1 VDDLEALW
9 SNFLVYIQH
18 APAANNPGVLFA
30 GFRDDLVAKGMSKD
44 RASEAIR
51 ELVTLAA
58 GRRDWTAPMFDRIYT
73 SNEPGF
79 STRPNAL
86 VLDMI
91 EGKAPGTALDIAMGQ
106 GRNALY
112 LASRGWTVTGF
123 DVSNEGIVAAR
134 REAAARGLTI
144 EALRVAH
151 DEFEYGSAAWDLI
164 VMTYALVPVTDVD
177 FAARL
182 VESLRPGG
190 LIVIESFGTVPDR
203 PIRPVEIDSDRL
215 RDAYSGLR
223 VLRFEEA
230 TDVGDW
236 TDEPAP
242 IVRMAAIKD

>member
-1 VDDLEALW
+1 
-9 SNFLVYIQH
+9 
-18 APAANNPGVLFA
+18 
-30 GFRDDLVAKGMSKD
+30 
-44 RASEAIR
+44 
-51 ELVTLAA
+51 
-58 GRRDWTAPMFDRIYT
+58 MFDRIYT

-112 LASRGWTVTGF
+112 LASRGWKVTGF

-134 REAAARGLTI
+134 REAAGRGLTI

-151 DEFEYGSAAWDLI
+151 DEFEYGKAAWDLI

-190 LIVIESFGTVPDR
+190 LIVIESFATLPDR

-215 RDAYSGLR
+215 RDAYSGLQ
-223 VLRFEEA
+223 VLRFED
-230 TDVGDW
+230 TVDVGDW
-236 TDEPAP
+236 TDESAP

>member
-1 VDDLEALW
+1 MDDLEALW
-9 SNFLVYIQH
+9 SNFLAYIQH

-51 ELVTLAA
+51 DLVTLAA

-106 GRNALY
+106 GRNTLY

-190 LIVIESFGTVPDR
+190 LIVIESFATLPDR

-215 RDAYSGLR
+215 RDAYSGLQ
-223 VLRFEEA
+223 VLRFEDA
-230 TDVGDW
+230 IDLGDW

>member
-190 LIVIESFGTVPDR
+190 LIVIESFGTLPDR

-215 RDAYSGLR
+215 RDAYSRLQ
-223 VLRFEEA
+223 VLRFEDA
-230 TDVGDW
+230 IDLGDW

>member
-1 VDDLEALW
+1 VNDHEALW
-9 SNFLVYIQH
+9 SDFLVYIQR

-30 GFRDDLVAKGMSKD
+30 GFRDDLVAKGISKD
-44 RASEAIR
+44 EASESVRA
-51 ELVTLAA
+51 LVNMAA

-86 VLDMI
+86 LLDMI

-112 LASRGWTVTGF
+112 LASRGWKVTGF
-123 DVSNEGIVAAR
+123 DVSNEGVVAAR
-134 REAAARGLTI
+134 REATGRGLTI

-190 LIVIESFGTVPDR
+190 LIVIESFGTLPDR

-215 RDAYSGLR
+215 RDAYSGLQ
-223 VLRFEEA
+223 VLRFENA
-230 TDVGDW
+230 IDVGDW